1 MYVVLT
7 RPGVV
12 GAAQQRGVAD
22 GRVTGGGTELLDVDE
37 LHAAVPADVMH
48 GVQRAVVRPG
58 DDDAVVADR
67 EGEVVAR
74 AGGTAAEAGE

>member
-1 MYVVLT
+1 MVLT

-12 GAAQQRGVAD
+12 GAAQQRSVVD
-22 GRVTGGGTELLDVDE
+22 GRVAGGVPELLDVDE
-37 LHAAVPADVMH
+37 LHAAVPADVVH

-67 EGEVVAR
+67 VGEVVAR
-74 AGGTAAEAGE
+74 AGGAAAVAGE